1 MELVIVAF
9 PEESAE
15 TTRTFCDL
23 AELVADN
30 KKGLDEG
37 TVAVVTPWFK
47 DIKEAGDYVKW
58 DSKCREYLMI
68 LDSSPRHEAPV
79 YTEAAYT
86 GHTINHVAVLLH
98 HPPRP
103 APPRLPHAR
112 DSGVTRPNP

>member
-1 MELVIVAF
+1 MAEENNIRIVCYEDSEQDLDAN
-9 PEESAE
+9 ESA
-15 TTRTFCDL
+15 L
-23 AELVADN
+23 
-30 KKGLDEG
+30 
-37 TVAVVTPWFK
+37 TVQVHE